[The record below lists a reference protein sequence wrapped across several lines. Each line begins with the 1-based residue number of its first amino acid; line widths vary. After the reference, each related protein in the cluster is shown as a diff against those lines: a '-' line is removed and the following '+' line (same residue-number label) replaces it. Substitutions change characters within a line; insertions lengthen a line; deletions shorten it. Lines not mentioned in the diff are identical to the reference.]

1 MDKSTHMQACIST
14 NKSVAFNI
22 HPKQHYAMENQWIR
36 RDEEK
41 TAYIPGSSSQKENK
55 SQPSQ
60 PSFPLLFRSKKP
72 HLLSSLFF
80 NGTASF
86 RFTPLSP
93 FSHPRKNIFLSQK
106 ISFFQKNKYLPL
118 FRICSPFSLSSPR
131 SLLQPPFFLTHSF
144 CSPLFLQLPAKSIF
158 YVLKSYCNFKKRGWF
173 LAATKDVTRGLLG

>member
-1 MDKSTHMQACIST
+1 
-14 NKSVAFNI
+14 
-22 HPKQHYAMENQWIR
+22 MENQWIR

-106 ISFFQKNKYLPL
+106 ISFFQKNKYLSQKNKYLPL
-118 FRICSPFSLSSPR
+118 FRICSSFSLSL

-144 CSPLFLQLPAKSIF
+144 YNPLFLQLPAKSIF
-158 YVLKSYCNFKKRGWF
+158 YMLKSYCSFKKRGWF